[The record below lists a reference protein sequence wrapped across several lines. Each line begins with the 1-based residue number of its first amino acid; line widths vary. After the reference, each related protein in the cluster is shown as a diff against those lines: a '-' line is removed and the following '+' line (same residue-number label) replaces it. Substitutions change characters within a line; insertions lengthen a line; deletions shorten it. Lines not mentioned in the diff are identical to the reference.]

1 MKLKNI
7 SDLELIKIKVFID
20 HMSKRLQKEQNKRF
34 SKTSYSLENLEEELE
49 NQSFQKKKRKKINE
63 LIKLWH
69 EKS

>member
-7 SDLELIKIKVFID
+7 SDLELIKLKVFID